1 MQPQRWMTKTMKT
14 SFTAALAAL
23 LTLWSV
29 TAFGASRIKDIADFE
44 GIRDN
49 QLVGYG
55 LIVGLNGSGDSLQN
69 SPFTRQSLAAMLERM
84 GINTRD
90 NIDDL
95 NTANVAAVMVTANLP
110 PFSRTGSR
118 IDVTVNSMGNASSLQ
133 GGMLLVTPLRGAD
146 GEVYAVAQGPV
157 AIGGFTAQGEATEV
171 TQNTPTTGRV
181 ANGGIIEREIPFEL
195 ASLDQFNVSLRNA
208 DLTTSQRMADAINRH
223 MGSPLARALDP
234 ATISVRVPPLYRG
247 NLVGLMTEIEQLR
260 VQTDQIAKVVIEE
273 STGIIVIGKDVRV
286 DTVAIAQGN
295 LTVRVTETPQVS
307 QPLPFAPGG
316 ETTVV
321 PRTEVDVETDD
332 QRRLTTVP
340 GTVSLEELVNG
351 LNSLGVGPRDMIS
364 ILQAIKAAGALQAE
378 LQVI

>member
-1 MQPQRWMTKTMKT
+1 MFLRVTIQIILIISLGLLSST
-14 SFTAALAAL
+14 SSA
-23 LTLWSV
+23 
-29 TAFGASRIKDIADFE
+29 ASRIKDIADFE

-55 LIVGLNGSGDSLQN
+55 LVVGLNGTGDTLNN
-69 SPFTRQSLAAMLERM
+69 SPFTRQSLIAMLERM
-84 GINTRD
+84 GVNTRA
-90 NIDDL
+90 NINNL
-95 NTANVAAVMVTANLP
+95 NTANIAAVMITANLP
-110 PFSRTGSR
+110 PFARTGSR
-118 IDVTVNSMGNASSLQ
+118 IDINVNSMGDASSLQ

-146 GEVYAVAQGPV
+146 GEVYAVAQGPLAV
-157 AIGGFTAQGEATEV
+157 GGFTARGDATEV

-181 ANGGIIEREIPFEL
+181 ANGAIIEREIPFEL
-195 ASLDQFNVSLRNA
+195 AQMNDFNISLRNP
-208 DLTTSQRMADAINRH
+208 DLTTSQRTADAINRH
-223 MGSPLARALDP
+223 MGLQVARALDP
-234 ATISVRVPPLYRG
+234 ATISVIMPPSYRG
-247 NLVGLMTEIEQLR
+247 DPVGLLGEIEQVR

-321 PRTEVDVETDD
+321 PRTEVDVQTDAD
-332 QRRLTTVP
+332 RRLTTVP

-364 ILQAIKAAGALQAE
+364 ILHAIKAAGALQAD